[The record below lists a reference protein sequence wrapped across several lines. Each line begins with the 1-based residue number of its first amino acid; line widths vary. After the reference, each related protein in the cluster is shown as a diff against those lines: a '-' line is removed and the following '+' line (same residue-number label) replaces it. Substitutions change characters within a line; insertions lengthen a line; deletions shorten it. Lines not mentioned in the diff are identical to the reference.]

1 MLRTCGKEDRWLL
14 FLEDTPLLEH
24 SGEAPFATAIRREKT
39 YSANRGTVKEHITE
53 VERLPL
59 TGVSEA
65 EGTVTFFRGDHCLR
79 MTVSPCDGAAAAADR
94 AVEALAAA
102 LKAAVYLLD
111 PGKLILYGAIFE
123 HPYYLSRLRAE
134 MEIGVDRAHATPLEK
149 SAYNGTL
156 EYAAAGLLAAERF
169 LTNGGFRE

>member
-1 MLRTCGKEDRWLL
+1 MSRKQ
-14 FLEDTPLLEH
+14 TPLLWQ
-24 SGEAPFATAIRREKT
+24 RVRECGKD
-39 YSANRGTVKEHITE
+39 AVTVFD
-53 VERLPL
+53 VLDAA
-59 TGVSEA
+59 G
-65 EGTVTFFRGDHCLR
+65 GGDA
-79 MTVSPCDGAAAAADR
+79 GAAAAADR

>member
-1 MLRTCGKEDRWLL
+1 MPYTAKGRYFDAGAGREDKAL
-14 FLEDTPLLEH
+14 
-24 SGEAPFATAIRREKT
+24 IRKYQEQW
-39 YSANRGTVKEHITE
+39 
-53 VERLPL
+53 
-59 TGVSEA
+59 
-65 EGTVTFFRGDHCLR
+65 
-79 MTVSPCDGAAAAADR
+79 AAADR
-94 AVEALAAA
+94 AIEALAAA

-134 MEIGVDRAHATPLEK
+134 MEIGVDRAHATPFEK

-156 EYAAAGLLAAERF
+156 ECAAAGLLAAERF

>member
-1 MLRTCGKEDRWLL
+1 MLRTCGKEDRWSLCR
-14 FLEDTPLLEH
+14 EDTPLLEH

-102 LKAAVYLLD
+102 LKAAWTGPMRRPWKKAPTTAHWNTRP
-111 PGKLILYGAIFE
+111 PGCWRRNDF
-123 HPYYLSRLRAE
+123 
-134 MEIGVDRAHATPLEK
+134 
-149 SAYNGTL
+149 
-156 EYAAAGLLAAERF
+156 
-169 LTNGGFRE
+169 